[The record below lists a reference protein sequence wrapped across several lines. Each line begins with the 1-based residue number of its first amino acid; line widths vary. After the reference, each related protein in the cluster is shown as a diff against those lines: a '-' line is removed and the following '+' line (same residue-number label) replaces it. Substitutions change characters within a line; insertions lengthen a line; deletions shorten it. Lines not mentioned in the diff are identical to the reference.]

1 MSVMLL
7 SVVIPT
13 ENAAA
18 ELPATVSALR
28 DEVARTCGVKGLQ
41 VPEIEII
48 VSDATSTDRT
58 VAVAEGLGARVVSAP
73 AGRGV
78 QARAGAQV
86 ARGEWLL
93 FLHSETRLGEG
104 WAARVAGFIAN
115 PANLGKAAAF
125 RFRVSDERKWARRL
139 EAIFEGRSRWLRLPS
154 GDQGLLISRPFYDSL
169 GGYPAVPMMEDVE
182 MVRRIGA
189 DRLRVLPIA
198 AINSAARYQ
207 GDGWWKRMAQD
218 TLCVGLWFAG
228 VPAAHVTRLYR

>member
-28 DEVARTCGVKGLQ
+28 DEVARMSDVKGLQ
-41 VPEIEII
+41 VPEIEIV
-48 VSDATSTDRT
+48 VSDASSTDGT
-58 VAVAEGLGARVVSAP
+58 VGVAERLGARVVNAP
-73 AGRGV
+73 AGHGARL
-78 QARAGAQV
+78 RAGAQA

-104 WAARVAGFIAN
+104 WSERVAGFVAN

-139 EAIFEGRSRWLRLPS
+139 EAIFERRSRWLGLPS

-169 GGYPAVPMMEDVE
+169 GGYPEVRMMEDVE
-182 MVRRIGA
+182 MIRRIGA
-189 DRLRVLPIA
+189 ERLRVLPIA

-207 GDGWWKRMAQD
+207 GDGWWKRMMQD

-228 VPAAHVTRLYR
+228 VPANQVTRLYR

>member
-1 MSVMLL
+1 MLL

-13 ENAAA
+13 ENAAE
-18 ELPATVSALR
+18 ELPATISALR

-48 VSDATSTDRT
+48 VSDANSIDSTA
-58 VAVAEGLGARVVSAP
+58 AVAERLGARVVTTG
-73 AGRGV
+73 AGRV
-78 QARAGAQV
+78 AQLRAGASA

-104 WAARVAGFIAN
+104 WSKRVAGFIAN
-115 PANLGKAAAF
+115 PANLGTAAAF

-139 EAIFEGRSRWLRLPS
+139 EAIFEGRSRWLSLPS

-169 GGYPAVPMMEDVE
+169 GGYPELPMMEDVE
-182 MVRRIGA
+182 MIRRIGA
-189 DRLRVLPIA
+189 GRLRVLPIA

-228 VPAAHVTRLYR
+228 VPANHVTRLYR